1 MPETLEQLV
10 AERRGYKYLSK
21 DGTSPYQSYKYS
33 LKSKKNLITALD
45 TNSDKQCAKGWNLAT
60 LKWIANNCL
69 KLDGVIAEFTI
80 PPEAQIIVPTNLDG
94 KFRTNIVKLKKIHR
108 IDVLLPHLK
117 DLQRRLNNYKPVN
130 PFQAEEMPDPDKI
143 KSIVRSI
150 GTQVGAQVRDQV
162 GTKVGAQ
169 VWDQVGAQVW
179 AQVGDQVGTQV
190 RTQVRD
196 QVWDQVGMIA
206 YYAVK
211 LFMQLDYEHPAFD
224 LIRMGVMVIK
234 VKNKLKVFGKNGKYL
249 GGIDVV

>member
-1 MPETLEQLV
+1 METLQELV
-10 AERRGYKYLSK
+10 AQRRGYKFLAA
-21 DGTSPYQSYKYS
+21 DGTSPYQHHKYD
-33 LKSKKNLITALD
+33 LKSRRIMETEIDND
-45 TNSDKQCAKGWNLAT
+45 TTQDCGAGWNLAT
-60 LKWIANNCL
+60 LEWITNNCL
-69 KLDGVIAEFTI
+69 KLDG
-80 PPEAQIIVPTNLDG
+80 IIVECSIPKTAIICVPDNSDG
-94 KFRTNIVKLKKIHR
+94 KFRTDKIKIEKIHR
-108 IDVLLPHLK
+108 IDSAFPLLKNIKKRLK
-117 DLQRRLNNYKPVN
+117 DYKPVN
-130 PFQAEEMPDPDKI
+130 PITAEKMPEPDKI
-143 KSIVRSI
+143 KKIM
-150 GTQVGAQVRDQV
+150 A
-162 GTKVGAQ
+162 
-169 VWDQVGAQVW
+169 QVGAQVW

>member
-162 GTKVGAQ
+162 GT
-169 VWDQVGAQVW
+169 
-179 AQVGDQVGTQV
+179 QV